1 MTDDD
6 SLTQLLY
13 LFITYILL
21 FIRNIYVTKSVLHT
35 LIDQV
40 DEQQLRKYYTG
51 EQLSEKEVNQ
61 NRNRCNC

>member
-61 NRNRCNC
+61 YRNRCNC

>member
-13 LFITYILL
+13 LFITYMLL